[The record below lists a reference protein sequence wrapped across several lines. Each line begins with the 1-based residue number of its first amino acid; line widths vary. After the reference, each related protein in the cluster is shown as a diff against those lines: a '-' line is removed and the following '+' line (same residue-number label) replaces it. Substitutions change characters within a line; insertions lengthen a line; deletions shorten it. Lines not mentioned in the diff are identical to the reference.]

1 MSKWMRFWSLQR
13 WGRAFRRIVPLLRSP
28 KVPIGEKLL
37 FAVPALVY
45 WIMPDALP
53 FMPIDDIA
61 VGLILMNWFTDRAE
75 RKYGA

>member
-13 WGRAFRRIVPLLRSP
+13 WGRTFRRIVPLLRSP

>member
-1 MSKWMRFWSLQR
+1 MSKWMRLWSLKR
-13 WGRAFRRIVPLLRSP
+13 WGHVFRRIVPLLRSS

-37 FAVPALVY
+37 FAVPVLVY